1 MAELH
6 VLRVFVAPEGT
17 GGNPLGVFLDGA
29 AVPEGRRQAI
39 ATDLGFS
46 ETVFVDDCSAG
57 AVRIFT
63 PAAELPFAGH
73 PLVGTSW
80 LLARERTAVAVL
92 RPPAGEV
99 PTFLDTD
106 GVTWIRG
113 RAEWAPEMSLRQL
126 AGPEQVDALD
136 GGPDGLDFADCW
148 AWEDE
153 AAGLVRSR
161 VFAPRYGIAEDEATG
176 AAAVRLVSQLGRPV
190 TIRQGA
196 GSLLRARPGP
206 DGTAEVGGEVVL
218 AEAGGAA
225 ASASPSKLTSTRWSG
240 RRSSCLA
247 RPSRARSSGPPSGGG
262 ARLRGHSRRLRTT
275 FSSAASRVTVEA
287 RYSHDSRPMTRAKAP

>member
-6 VLRVFVAPEGT
+6 VLRVFVAPDGG

-29 AVPEGRRQAI
+29 AVPEGRRQAV
-39 ATDLGFS
+39 AADLGFS
-46 ETVFVDDCSAG
+46 ETVFVDDPAAG
-57 AVRIFT
+57 EVRIFT

-73 PLVGTSW
+73 PLVGTGW
-80 LLARERTAVAVL
+80 LLARERRAVAVL

-99 PTFLDTD
+99 PTYLDGD

-113 RAEWAPEMSLRQL
+113 RAEWAPEMDFRQFE
-126 AGPEQVDALD
+126 GPGQVDALT
-136 GGPDGLDFADCW
+136 GAPDGLGFVDCW

-153 AAGLVRSR
+153 AAGRIRAR

-176 AAAVRLVSQLGRPV
+176 AAAVRLVSRLGRPV

-206 DGTAEVGGEVVL
+206 GGTAEVGGEVVL
-218 AEAGGAA
+218 DEV
-225 ASASPSKLTSTRWSG
+225 RDY
-240 RRSSCLA
+240 
-247 RPSRARSSGPPSGGG
+247 
-262 ARLRGHSRRLRTT
+262 
-275 FSSAASRVTVEA
+275 RV
-287 RYSHDSRPMTRAKAP
+287 